1 MEKLVLMEW
10 IFKKL
15 AQNGFHEL
23 ENQFP
28 LTRMKNLLK
37 NKFTLDEKKALPN
50 RIIWKIDKK
59 NAFQ

>member
-1 MEKLVLMEW
+1 MEW

-28 LTRMKNLLK
+28 LNRMKNLLK

-50 RIIWKIDKK
+50 RII
-59 NAFQ
+59 

>member
-15 AQNGFHEL
+15 EQNDFHEL

-37 NKFTLDEKKALPN
+37 NKFTLDGKKALPN
-50 RIIWKIDKK
+50 RSI
-59 NAFQ
+59 